1 MYEQLL
7 TPVHY
12 KVNFPLPACHFV
24 HRTSNVVHLHMSE
37 EFEKHLSIKEEF
49 EAVIPTEDKLQIKEF
64 LDHQNITDVV
74 ELIYEFP
81 EYESKIVAGMSVHRA
96 ASVFKILE
104 FPTQKRVIQ
113 TLPPNAV
120 ATLLNELPAD
130 DRTDFLEELPSNA
143 VRELIKLLDPEERK
157 ITLSLLGYPDNSIG
171 RLMTPDYV
179 YVFPGNTIEEVFA
192 TIRKYGKDSET
203 INIIYVINE
212 KGELLDDIR
221 IRDFILNPPDKKV
234 SELMD
239 DRVIALNAYDDQET
253 ASEVF
258 KMNNRVALPVVSK
271 SNKLLGIVTI
281 DDILWVAGEEFSEDM
296 QKIGGT
302 SALDEPYIEMPIFR
316 LFRKRII
323 WLIIL
328 FFGELITIGAMQ
340 QFQDEIAKVVI
351 LATFIPLIIS
361 SGGNSGSQASTLI
374 IQAMAL
380 GEVTITDWWRIMRRE
395 IFSGLL
401 LGLTLC
407 LIGVS
412 VISAWHLITP
422 DTFGQYYLR
431 IAFTVGLSLMGIVL
445 WGSLMGSML
454 PLIMKRLGAD
464 PAASSTPFV
473 ATLVDV
479 TGLII
484 YFSVAYLILG
494 GVLL

>member
-1 MYEQLL
+1 MQEQ
-7 TPVHY
+7 
-12 KVNFPLPACHFV
+12 
-24 HRTSNVVHLHMSE
+24 
-37 EFEKHLSIKEEF
+37 FETVIK
-49 EAVIPTEDKLQIKEF
+49 TEDKLQIRDF
-64 LDHQNITDVV
+64 LNDQNISDVA
-74 ELIYEFP
+74 ELIDEFP
-81 EYESKIVAGMSVHRA
+81 DYESSIIANMSVHRA
-96 ASVFKILE
+96 ASVFKILDL
-104 FPTQKRVIQ
+104 PAQKRIIKI
-113 TLPPNAV
+113 LPPNTTAS
-120 ATLLNELPAD
+120 LLNELPAD
-130 DRTDFLEELPSNA
+130 DRTDFLEELPSNV
-143 VRELIKLLDPEERK
+143 VRELIKLLDPEERR
-157 ITLSLLGYPDNSIG
+157 ITLSLLGYPENSIG

-179 YVFPGNTIEEVFA
+179 YVYPDNTIEEVFA

-203 INIIYVINE
+203 INVIYVINN

-239 DRVIALNAYDDQET
+239 ERVVALHAEDDQET

-258 KMNNRVALPVVSK
+258 KMNNRVALPVISK

-281 DDILWVAGEEFSEDM
+281 DDILWVASEEFSEDM
-296 QKIGGT
+296 QKMGGT
-302 SALDEPYIEMPIFR
+302 TALEEPYIEMSIPK
-316 LFRKRII
+316 LYRKRIL

-340 QFQDEIAKVVI
+340 HFQDEIAKVVI

-380 GEVTITDWWRIMRRE
+380 GELTISDWWRIMKRE
-395 IFSGLL
+395 IFSGLM
-401 LGLTLC
+401 LGSTLC
-407 LIGVS
+407 LLGFS
-412 VISAWHLITP
+412 VISVWHFFSP
-422 DTFGQYYLR
+422 GTFGIHYLR
-431 IAFTVGLSLMGIVL
+431 IGLTVGLSLMGIVL

-454 PLIMKRLGAD
+454 PLILKRLGAD

-484 YFSVAYLILG
+484 YFSVAF
-494 GVLL
+494 LLLSGTLL